1 MSISVIIPAY
11 NVEKYIED
19 CLNSVLNQT
28 FKDLEIIVVD
38 DGSDDGTLNIIE
50 EYASKDNRIN
60 LIKKDNK
67 GPGSARNSGL
77 DVASGEYIYML
88 DSDDILD
95 TNALEE
101 LYELSTEKNT
111 DLIMFKS
118 ENFNH
123 NLNEPAEDKYYLLE
137 QMPPSYNNKLFSFN
151 DLVDDF
157 DKIDIV
163 VYTKFFKQD
172 LIRDVRFDEDI
183 IFEDNI
189 FTIDYIYKANRIYF
203 YNKKLYN
210 RRLRKNS
217 IITSTSKK
225 HTDSVEVNR
234 RMINNIKKHGYYDK
248 VKEKLFVKNLTKL
261 TYRLF
266 DIQDEYKEYFFKILK
281 EDFTN
286 RKEEILNELDFNL
299 IDEKTIYIFNSLL
312 ESSNY
317 CEFESKIN

>member
-11 NVEKYIED
+11 NVEKYIEE
-19 CLNSVLNQT
+19 CLDSVLNQT

-38 DGSDDGTLNIIE
+38 DGSDDGTLKIIE
-50 EYASKDNRIN
+50 EYASKDNRII

-95 TNALEE
+95 SNALEE

-123 NLNEPAEDKYYLLE
+123 NLNKPAEDKYYLLE
-137 QMPPSYNNKLFSFN
+137 QMPSSYNNKLFSFN
-151 DLVDDF
+151 DIVDDF
-157 DKIDIV
+157 DKIDVV
-163 VYTKFFKQD
+163 VYTKFFKHD

-203 YNKKLYN
+203 YNKKLYH
-210 RRLRKNS
+210 RRLRENS
-217 IITSTSKK
+217 IITSTSEK

-234 RMINNIKKHGYYDK
+234 RMINHMKKHGYYDK

-266 DIQDEYKEYFFKILK
+266 DIQDEYKEHFFKVLK
-281 EDFTN
+281 EDFSN
-286 RKEEILNELDFNL
+286 HKEETLNELDFNL